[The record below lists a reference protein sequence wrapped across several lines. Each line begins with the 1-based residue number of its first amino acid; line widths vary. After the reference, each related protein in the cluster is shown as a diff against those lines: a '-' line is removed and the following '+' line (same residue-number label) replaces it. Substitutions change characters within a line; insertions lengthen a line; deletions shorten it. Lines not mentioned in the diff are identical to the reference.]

1 MSLPKI
7 NKKSMELLKKIR
19 SIKKPKQIN
28 PLLDEVEKNFL
39 DQLETLDIIITQL
52 KEENKRLNRL

>member
-1 MSLPKI
+1 
-7 NKKSMELLKKIR
+7 MELLKKIR